1 MRAALLILAMLL
13 PAVAAAD
20 DAAPTPT
27 ADAAASTSSAQAT
40 RPAVGPTERKRRG
53 STVGYIIDATIEDQL
68 RVRFDA
74 GFGNDVPDRAEFFYA
89 QCGCNG
95 GGAPGPGAPGAG
107 DLVTKLRFQQ
117 LAIEGQYAFKRRNG
131 DSRISVFAAIPVR
144 FVQPQSFLGASFKP
158 PVSNTF
164 QSASGLSD
172 VRVGVKAA
180 IFSDIDTTLSAQV
193 QGFFKTGDAKKGLG
207 TDHGSIEFAMLLNRR
222 FADQFGLEAQI
233 GDWHPTGGSA
243 SNGVSYSG
251 DVFFWGIG
259 PSYEIINTGRVT
271 FAPVVEFVSWRVL
284 GGLQQNQGALTPAD
298 GTNIFNVK
306 VGART
311 TIDNRSSIY
320 VGYGHALTNAVWYSD
335 IIRVEYRYSF

>member
-107 DLVTKLRFQQ
+107 DLVTKLQFQQ

-207 TDHGSIEFAMLLNRR
+207 TDHGSIEFALLLNRR